1 MLKKINNIILTIT
14 LSILIVFLVLNMTAK
29 QAVEEVIT
37 KNWQA
42 LITNNSDK
50 EKNGFFD
57 KLFNNEEMLK
67 SKEKFMEATHYDELG
82 EVMGDWT
89 GMQDVFDNFFDTIL
103 EEQEK
108 QLSPEQQNMIRI
120 TKFVTKANAKKYLI
134 IFIVFNILIL
144 AASTWSLYKWIKNV
158 SISLILS
165 GVALMGLCEWIKNL
179 INSVISSVEINLHM
193 ITTPAIILITV
204 GILLLAAFF
213 VFDTIRMIDKKV
225 EKEETKEEEANE
237 VS

>member
-1 MLKKINNIILTIT
+1 MVGKINNIFLTIT
-14 LSILIVFLVLNMTAK
+14 LSLLIVLLVLNLTAK
-29 QAVEEVIT
+29 KAVNEVIT

-42 LITNNSDK
+42 LISNNSDK

-57 KLFNNEEMLK
+57 KFFNSEEMAK

-89 GMQDVFDNFFDTIL
+89 GMQDVFDQYFNTFL

-108 QLSPEQQNMIRI
+108 KLSPEQQNMIKVA
-120 TKFVTKANAKKYLI
+120 KFVTKDGVKKYLM
-134 IFIVFNILIL
+134 IFIAFNILL
-144 AASTWSLYKWIKNV
+144 LVASTWSLYKWIKNV

-165 GVALMGLCEWIKNL
+165 GVSLMGLCEWIKNL
-179 INSVISSVEINLHM
+179 INSVISSIEVNLHM

-204 GILLLAAFF
+204 GVLLLAAFF
-213 VFDTIRMIDKKV
+213 VFDTIKMIDKKV
-225 EKEETKEEEANE
+225 DKEEKKEVANE